1 MKARNMRMAVTGF
14 TEITVPAMLEFCK
27 LKLLW
32 RIDFM
37 GRGNICP
44 DGKYEGVVYVDYDN
58 VLCYTKKDDS
68 EQRLLKDISYE
79 EMPEFEFDDD
89 ASQLLLDEYRTN
101 LVNEMM
107 RRYPSFEE
115 PNQTWLPNHRN
126 GKVILENKLFYI
138 IVEDNEWAEAVE
150 LIQKESEY
158 GDVDLSGLQKQH
170 YRHYLDA
177 IQDILLEQFG
187 EVGIYTGPWTSGK
200 ITKGESNGSQ
210 CGTKGAA

>member
-1 MKARNMRMAVTGF
+1 
-14 TEITVPAMLEFCK
+14 
-27 LKLLW
+27 
-32 RIDFM
+32 M

-107 RRYPSFEE
+107 RRYQSFEE
-115 PNQTWLPNHRN
+115 PNQTCCLTTETERLFSKTSCSISSLRITN
-126 GKVILENKLFYI
+126 GLR
-138 IVEDNEWAEAVE
+138 
-150 LIQKESEY
+150 
-158 GDVDLSGLQKQH
+158 LS
-170 YRHYLDA
+170 
-177 IQDILLEQFG
+177 
-187 EVGIYTGPWTSGK
+187 
-200 ITKGESNGSQ
+200 N
-210 CGTKGAA
+210 

>member
-1 MKARNMRMAVTGF
+1 
-14 TEITVPAMLEFCK
+14 
-27 LKLLW
+27 
-32 RIDFM
+32 M

-107 RRYPSFEE
+107 RRYQSFEE

-126 GKVILENKLFYI
+126 GKVILENKLFY
-138 IVEDNEWAEAVE
+138 
-150 LIQKESEY
+150 QS
-158 GDVDLSGLQKQH
+158 
-170 YRHYLDA
+170 
-177 IQDILLEQFG
+177 
-187 EVGIYTGPWTSGK
+187 P
-200 ITKGESNGSQ
+200 
-210 CGTKGAA
+210 